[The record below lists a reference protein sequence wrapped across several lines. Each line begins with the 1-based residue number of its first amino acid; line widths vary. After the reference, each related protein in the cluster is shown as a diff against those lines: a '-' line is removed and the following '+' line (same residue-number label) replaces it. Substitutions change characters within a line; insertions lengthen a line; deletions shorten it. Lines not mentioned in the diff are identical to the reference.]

1 MKWLETLLEPLLDR
15 LALKLALKIRAQLD
29 GAIDAAL
36 DRADDR
42 IDKAFEGLE
51 ERLLAVASEA
61 MEDVLKQVTGPI
73 ADMKEALAPVIT
85 VQQQVVDAEKYRAEV
100 WSQAA
105 RIQQEAMAAAVKP
118 GLALQQ
124 QIEAL
129 GPERVQAAAKE
140 AGMIPAAVAS
150 AQITAAAQA
159 AIADGKE
166 QLRMRPFLVKDAA
179 TGLMRPRHIGERPDR

>member
-15 LALKLALKIRAQLD
+15 LALKLAAKVRAQLD

-51 ERLLAVASEA
+51 ERLLGVASEA

-73 ADMKEALAPVIT
+73 ADFKGV
-85 VQQQVVDAEKYRAEV
+85 
-100 WSQAA
+100 
-105 RIQQEAMAAAVKP
+105 VKP
-118 GLALQQ
+118 VLELQQ

-129 GPERVQAAAKE
+129 GPERVQAAAE
-140 AGMIPAAVAS
+140 AAGMIPKAVAE
-150 AQITAAAQA
+150 AQITSAASLAGAAAV
-159 AIADGKE
+159 DR
-166 QLRMRPFLVKDAA
+166 LRSRLQPPRPWV
-179 TGLMRPRHIGERPDR
+179 ERPDR